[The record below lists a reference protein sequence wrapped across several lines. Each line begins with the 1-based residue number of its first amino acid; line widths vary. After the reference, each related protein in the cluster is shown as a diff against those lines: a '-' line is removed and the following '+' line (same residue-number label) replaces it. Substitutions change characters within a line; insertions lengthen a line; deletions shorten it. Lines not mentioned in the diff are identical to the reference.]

1 MSNATIEQRLQAL
14 EDIEA
19 IKKLKIRYCHC
30 ADAQDYPTFSRL
42 FTEDAVWDGKPFG
55 YAEGP
60 KAIEEFLRTTQS
72 QSLPFALHYVM
83 NASVEVT
90 GNTAVGQWYLL
101 EPCTMTTNDG
111 KQQQAVW
118 GTATYEDHFRKVN
131 GEWKFTRVHLKPVF
145 WTPFEHG
152 WVKKRFVQE

>member
-1 MSNATIEQRLQAL
+1 MSSADIERRLQAL

-30 ADAQDYPTFSRL
+30 ADTQDYVTFPTL

-60 KAIEEFLRTTQS
+60 KAIEEFLRKAQS
-72 QSLPFALHYVM
+72 SALPFALHYVM

-90 GNTAVGQWYLL
+90 GSTAVGTWYLL
-101 EPCTMTTNDG
+101 EPCTMTMNDG
-111 KQQQAVW
+111 RQSQAVW
-118 GTATYEDHFRKVN
+118 GTATYENHFRKEH

-145 WTPFEHG
+145 WTPFDQG